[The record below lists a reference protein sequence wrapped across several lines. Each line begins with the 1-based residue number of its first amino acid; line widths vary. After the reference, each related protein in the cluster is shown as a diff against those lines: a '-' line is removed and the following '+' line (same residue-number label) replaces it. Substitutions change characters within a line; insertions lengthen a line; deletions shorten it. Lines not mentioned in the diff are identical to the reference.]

1 MLIIW
6 EELAS
11 GIVLMPVM
19 LLLGKF
25 YFRSWHKTLCFSIFA
40 LYLAAVYF
48 LVGLPTMQ
56 FLRFDVN
63 LNLIPFVGM
72 AADGRNTL
80 LNVLL
85 FVPLGALLP
94 MLFGLPTMQFLR
106 FDVNLNLI
114 PFVGMAADG
123 RNTLLNVLLFVPLGA
138 LLPMLFAPY
147 QKFRKT
153 LLFSLAMTCA
163 IELMQLLTLR
173 ATDINDVIANTVGG
187 ALGWGLY
194 RLIPILRR
202 CPGTGTKHPSVF
214 VGDDLRH

>member
-1 MLIIW
+1 MLIIL

-25 YFRSWHKTLCFSIFA
+25 YFRSWHKTLCFSILS

-48 LVGLPTMQ
+48 LVGLPTVQ

-85 FVPLGALLP
+85 FVPLG
-94 MLFGLPTMQFLR
+94 
-106 FDVNLNLI
+106 V
-114 PFVGMAADG
+114 
-123 RNTLLNVLLFVPLGA
+123 

-163 IELMQLLTLR
+163 IELMQLLTFR

-187 ALGWGLY
+187 VLGWGLY

-202 CPGTGTKHPSVF
+202 CPGTGTKRELVAIF
-214 VGDDLRH
+214 AAVGICMFFFQPYVMSLLYCWIL

>member
-25 YFRSWHKTLCFSIFA
+25 YFRAWHKTLCFSIFS

-48 LVGLPTMQ
+48 LV
-56 FLRFDVN
+56 
-63 LNLIPFVGM
+63 
-72 AADGRNTL
+72 
-80 LNVLL
+80 
-85 FVPLGALLP
+85 
-94 MLFGLPTMQFLR
+94 GLPTMQFLR

-202 CPGTGTKHPSVF
+202 CPGTGTKRELAAIF
-214 VGDDLRH
+214 AAVGICMFFFQPYVMSLLYH

>member
-1 MLIIW
+1 MFIIW
-6 EELAS
+6 EELAA

-85 FVPLGALLP
+85 FVPLGVLLP
-94 MLFGLPTMQFLR
+94 
-106 FDVNLNLI
+106 V
-114 PFVGMAADG
+114 
-123 RNTLLNVLLFVPLGA
+123 
-138 LLPMLFAPY
+138 LFAPY

-153 LLFSLAMTCA
+153 LLFSLVMTCT

-173 ATDINDVIANTVGG
+173 ATDVNDVIANTIGG
-187 ALGWGLY
+187 VLGWGLY
-194 RLIPILRR
+194 RLIPILWH
-202 CPGTGTKHPSVF
+202 CPGTGTKRELAAIFAV
-214 VGDDLRH
+214 VGICMFFFQPYVMSLLYH